1 VRPRLK
7 SKLVPG
13 SGLELEPEVV
23 MNNSPSN
30 LEKTQRGP
38 GGRVKHWDHR
48 QNAGVMEAPGSNVRK
63 DSSDEPKWTHQ
74 EPAEAMG

>member
-1 VRPRLK
+1 
-7 SKLVPG
+7 VPG

-48 QNAGVMEAPGSNVRK
+48 QNAGVMEAPGSNVKKVERCK
-63 DSSDEPKWTHQ
+63 GSVELSDFTSKASQ
-74 EPAEAMG
+74 QD